1 MMKPIRFLSGLCF
14 LLLALLSGCQLLDDP
29 ERTNDNWEPEIAIAL
44 LNTELNLEDIL
55 RQQGDPALVQ
65 SDSSRL
71 LHLIFEED
79 LGDFTYEKAFE
90 LDSVTTTIA
99 DSAGVLFLIFPEV
112 GGIREAHFDGGEL
125 RALIIA
131 RDTAPIRLFYSMPE
145 FRQADGSVLQGDTLI
160 NGPGSLDLRIPMNGA
175 KIIAP
180 DIIGTFLVSARRIDT
195 GARVQLEGKIGMQ
208 DLSYSYL
215 EGVLLPFTETTPV
228 DTVALD
234 IPLQSLAGQV
244 QWEQFDLELRIRN
257 SFGIPMK
264 ARLPLMEVETRNRGI
279 LNLENDSLSQG
290 FVINYPDTNEVGE
303 SKETLLHFD
312 EENSNFLEV
321 FSAFPEQLRFQF
333 EGSTLFDENPGF
345 VLDTSKIGLAVA
357 LDLPFILRSDGLLLS
372 DTFALSVREWEQLDL
387 LQEASLRIQTENGF
401 PVELELQV
409 VFLENEQAID
419 SMFAEQRQVLSAAP
433 VDNAGRATEL
443 SVLNFDIPLSPD
455 QLAKLNRTTHLLL
468 RAYLQTTQQGS
479 VPVSFYDDYQL
490 FFKMGIKAK

>member
-1 MMKPIRFLSGLCF
+1 
-14 LLLALLSGCQLLDDP
+14 
-29 ERTNDNWEPEIAIAL
+29 
-44 LNTELNLEDIL
+44 
-55 RQQGDPALVQ
+55 
-65 SDSSRL
+65 
-71 LHLIFEED
+71 
-79 LGDFTYEKAFE
+79 
-90 LDSVTTTIA
+90 
-99 DSAGVLFLIFPEV
+99 
-112 GGIREAHFDGGEL
+112 
-125 RALIIA
+125 
-131 RDTAPIRLFYSMPE
+131 
-145 FRQADGSVLQGDTLI
+145 
-160 NGPGSLDLRIPMNGA
+160 
-175 KIIAP
+175 
-180 DIIGTFLVSARRIDT
+180 
-195 GARVQLEGKIGMQ
+195 
-208 DLSYSYL
+208 
-215 EGVLLPFTETTPV
+215 
-228 DTVALD
+228 
-234 IPLQSLAGQV
+234 
-244 QWEQFDLELRIRN
+244 
-257 SFGIPMK
+257 
-264 ARLPLMEVETRNRGI
+264 MEVATRNRGI

-312 EENSNFLEV
+312 EENTNFLEV

-333 EGSTLFDENPGF
+333 EGSTLFEENPGF
-345 VLDTSKIGLAVA
+345 VLDTSKIGLGLA

>member
-244 QWEQFDLELRIRN
+244 QWEQFDLELVA
-257 SFGIPMK
+257 F
-264 ARLPLMEVETRNRGI
+264 A
-279 LNLENDSLSQG
+279 
-290 FVINYPDTNEVGE
+290 
-303 SKETLLHFD
+303 TLL
-312 EENSNFLEV
+312 
-321 FSAFPEQLRFQF
+321 AFP
-333 EGSTLFDENPGF
+333 
-345 VLDTSKIGLAVA
+345 
-357 LDLPFILRSDGLLLS
+357 
-372 DTFALSVREWEQLDL
+372 
-387 LQEASLRIQTENGF
+387 
-401 PVELELQV
+401 
-409 VFLENEQAID
+409 
-419 SMFAEQRQVLSAAP
+419 
-433 VDNAGRATEL
+433 
-443 SVLNFDIPLSPD
+443 
-455 QLAKLNRTTHLLL
+455 
-468 RAYLQTTQQGS
+468 
-479 VPVSFYDDYQL
+479 
-490 FFKMGIKAK
+490 